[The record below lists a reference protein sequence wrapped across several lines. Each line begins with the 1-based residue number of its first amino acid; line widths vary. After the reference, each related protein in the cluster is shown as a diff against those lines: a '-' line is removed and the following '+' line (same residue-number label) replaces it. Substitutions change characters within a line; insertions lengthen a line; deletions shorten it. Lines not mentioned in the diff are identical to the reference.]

1 MATHSLL
8 QDAHAALAP
17 LRSASAACDAADHRA
32 AGRDAA
38 GASDADESL
47 VRQAQAGDREAFV
60 IIYRRYVNEI
70 FGYAYRQLGNTQD
83 AEDVTSET
91 FLRLVSA
98 LDGFD
103 HRASFRTWLYTVA
116 RNQLRDRWRRHG
128 RQPATIDWEEGD
140 ETGGSVVPDAA
151 RCPDAAAASE
161 DEDASGASPWA
172 ELGRRVMAALPESY
186 RTVLTLRIANGR
198 SIRDVA
204 EAMHTTPGN
213 VKVLQHRAL
222 KRAAAVAAALA
233 VSDEASDAPER
244 ASARR

>member
-1 MATHSLL
+1 MSTHSLL
-8 QDAHAALAP
+8 QNAHVTAP
-17 LRSASAACDAADHRA
+17 RRAAACDAPNHRA
-32 AGRDAA
+32 AGRDSADAA
-38 GASDADESL
+38 DSDDSL
-47 VRQAQAGDREAFV
+47 VRRAQDGDRDALV

-70 FGYAYRQLGNTQD
+70 FGYAYQQLGNAQD

-128 RQPATIDWEEGD
+128 RQPATIGWDEGA
-140 ETGGSVVPDAA
+140 EAGHSVVPDAA
-151 RCPDAAAASE
+151 RSSDAAAAGE
-161 DEDASGASPWA
+161 DDDASGASPWA

-222 KRAAAVAAALA
+222 KRAAAVAATL
-233 VSDEASDAPER
+233 EASDAPER
-244 ASARR
+244 APARR